1 MGVRIIGAKSDTAI
15 RIQST
20 TGGDGSAETGERV
33 QNFVAVGEQH
43 TVDATD
49 NDSESDIDGQA
60 GFVDPDTIADTGSS
74 SGGTGKRRGR
84 PRGSRNSVRGTGSGR
99 TSARSTSK
107 TTDSVAAMLFTI
119 HSVAGSLLK
128 IPAVQI
134 PKSSCNDLAEAIMQV
149 TELYEIPLLDEKGM
163 AWANLAAVACKVY
176 IFNGNATVVKNE
188 DNVTVISDPIPMPA
202 WMVNGSGKA
211 N

>member
-1 MGVRIIGAKSDTAI
+1 MGVRIIGAKSDATI
-15 RIQST
+15 RIQPIA
-20 TGGDGSAETGERV
+20 GGDGSTAEGERV
-33 QNFVAVGEQH
+33 QNFVAIGEQH

-49 NDSESDIDGQA
+49 NDGESNPDGETS
-60 GFVDPDTIADTGSS
+60 FVDPDSVADIGSS

-84 PRGSRNSVRGTGSGR
+84 PRGSRNGVRSSGR
-99 TSARSTSK
+99 TSTRSTSK

-176 IFNGNATVVKNE
+176 IFNGSDTVVKNE
-188 DNVTVISDPIPMPA
+188 DNATVISDPLPMPT
-202 WMVNGSGKA
+202 WMINGSGKA

>member
-1 MGVRIIGAKSDTAI
+1 MGVRIIGTKSDATI

-20 TGGDGSAETGERV
+20 AGGDGSTETGERV
-33 QNFVAVGEQH
+33 QNFVAIGEQH
-43 TVDATD
+43 TTNEPD
-49 NDSESDIDGQA
+49 NNGESDVDGQVS
-60 GFVDPDTIADTGSS
+60 FVDPESIADTGGGNS
-74 SGGTGKRRGR
+74 GTGKRRGR
-84 PRGSRNSVRGTGSGR
+84 PRGSRNGVRGTSTGRGS
-99 TSARSTSK
+99 SRSTSK

-128 IPAVQI
+128 LPAIQI
-134 PKSSCNDLAEAIMQV
+134 PKSSCNDLAEAVMQV

-176 IFNGNATVVKNE
+176 IFKGNATVVKNE
-188 DNVTVISDPIPMPA
+188 DNVTVISDPIPMPT